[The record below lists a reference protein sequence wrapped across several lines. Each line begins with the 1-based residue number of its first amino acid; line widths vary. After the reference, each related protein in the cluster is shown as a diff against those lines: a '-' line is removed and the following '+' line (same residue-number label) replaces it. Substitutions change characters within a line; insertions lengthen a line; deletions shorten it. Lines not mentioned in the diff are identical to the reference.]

1 LASSKE
7 NVAQAFLPVWRGH
20 FVRAALREMTMLI
33 WDVQSSQWPN
43 DGCLLTDK
51 VFATSVRAWFAAR
64 LRAEVRM
71 ESAYKQMR
79 LMWVFFLVAEFIYIA
94 LPEMLHTTARPIQ
107 PMMYWL
113 LLGMSMME
121 LAAIV
126 VMRKFTVSRSE
137 DILRATPSDAAA
149 ILRWRQGQLS
159 TFAIASAIVL
169 FGLVLRFIGSSLMQ
183 VVPFYVVGIA
193 AMIVFK
199 PKDIS

>member
-1 LASSKE
+1 
-7 NVAQAFLPVWRGH
+7 
-20 FVRAALREMTMLI
+20 MLI
-33 WDVQSSQWPN
+33 WDLQSNRWPS
-43 DGCLLTDK
+43 DSGGLAGKD
-51 VFATSVRAWFAAR
+51 FATSIRVWFTAR
-64 LRAEVRM
+64 LRAEGHM
-71 ESAYKQMR
+71 ESALKQMR
-79 LMWVFFLVAEFIYIA
+79 MMWVFFLVAELIYIA
-94 LPEMLHTTARPIQ
+94 LPEMLHPTARPIQ

-113 LLGMSMME
+113 LLGMSLME

-137 DILRATPSDAAA
+137 DILRATPNDAAA

-199 PKDIS
+199 PKGIS